1 MRQIVTA
8 ALVVVFCVTAS
19 PAGELTQ
26 QDRKS
31 PAQSPEAARQYK
43 ALLKGYEEEEDAR
56 EFAERFLQLALKHPR
71 DVVAIDSLSWI
82 AVHVLRGPEL
92 GRALVRLKQQ
102 HLSSNKLAAVCEALE
117 RKSSTAAE
125 QLLRGTLAKS
135 PHRTVRTQAC
145 FSLARFLER
154 KMTLSSKL
162 AERPELKPRFEQFY
176 GKDFTRLLVKL
187 KPSATGRETERL
199 YTGRWRQGLQAVRLP
214 RQGGGRRF
222 LGSLVRPLPGPVPA
236 RAVARETTGRKAV
249 RLAGG
254 QQRRGSQGA
263 QDGDRQ
269 GEDRL
274 AELV

>member
-187 KPSATGRETERL
+187 KPSATVRETERL
-199 YTGRWRQGLQAVRLP
+199 YTRVVKDFADISRGKPTGDQAVRSLFRIQHLSVGRP
-214 RQGGGRRF
+214 APEISGRDVGG
-222 LGSLVRPLPGPVPA
+222 
-236 RAVARETTGRKAV
+236 KAFK
-249 RLAGG
+249 LSDY
-254 QQRRGSQGA
+254 RGKVVVVDFWGHW
-263 QDGDRQ
+263 
-269 GEDRL
+269 
-274 AELV
+274 